1 MFEIRLLRL
10 EELKLLNW
18 NLQIRLLKAEVSDSK
33 FVFRLLRSDC
43 CLIWELLGSLTVNHS
58 CLSKYLLSLS
68 GVLRQIRHRVEL
80 QYTASWRALS
90 RWWSR
95 NDIFLKNHRFP
106 YEVLKCLDWQNFKMF
121 PKPSFL
127 YSQTIITT
135 TTANRT
141 AGPPWS
147 KPELSIMFQ
156 STAEL

>member
-10 EELKLLNW
+10 EELKLLK
-18 NLQIRLLKAEVSDSK
+18 LKFADQTVKSRSFRQYICVQAAEIRLLSNLGVTWQLDSK
-33 FVFRLLRSDC
+33 PFLPQRVPLVFVRSLEADTTQ
-43 CLIWELLGSLTVNHS
+43 GRTTVHS
-58 CLSKYLLSLS
+58 QLKSSKTMVVQKLHFP
-68 GVLRQIRHRVEL
+68 Q
-80 QYTASWRALS
+80 
-90 RWWSR
+90 
-95 NDIFLKNHRFP
+95 NHRFP

-127 YSQTIITT
+127 YSQTITT